1 MKKIQTF
8 CVTTF
13 VLLGV
18 LFATVPSCTR
28 DEAYL
33 SQSGQMDENESAE
46 EAFELLN
53 AQLDDYD
60 AAFLS
65 AEISLDKKKPGNG
78 GFFRR
83 ILRALK
89 VCLADII
96 GGIGGLIAD
105 GDWAYG
111 SSYLSTKAARNV
123 TNDNSGNKLA
133 SIQFVPTGELILP
146 ADNMLDS
153 IGIRHNKLIKAVYQS
168 DPVGFFSCSE
178 EELQR
183 RMLQQHVLLYGPVP
197 KEVIRALPILEARVN
212 MVTEEVERVFY
223 KNADENSS
231 DEELIM
237 HLKNALAVTAVRMPE
252 YEKELLVVMRYLETM
267 VQLPENQTIE
277 VYTDGF
283 RKIVGNSGLPVG
295 SIGKI
300 NSGISIAANS
310 NYLWQE
316 VNFNNQ

>member
-1 MKKIQTF
+1 MKKILTF

-105 GDWAYG
+105 D
-111 SSYLSTKAARNV
+111 T
-123 TNDNSGNKLA
+123 
-133 SIQFVPTGELILP
+133 
-146 ADNMLDS
+146 
-153 IGIRHNKLIKAVYQS
+153 
-168 DPVGFFSCSE
+168 
-178 EELQR
+178 
-183 RMLQQHVLLYGPVP
+183 
-197 KEVIRALPILEARVN
+197 
-212 MVTEEVERVFY
+212 
-223 KNADENSS
+223 
-231 DEELIM
+231 
-237 HLKNALAVTAVRMPE
+237 
-252 YEKELLVVMRYLETM
+252 
-267 VQLPENQTIE
+267 
-277 VYTDGF
+277 F
-283 RKIVGNSGLPVG
+283 RKPLTRF
-295 SIGKI
+295 
-300 NSGISIAANS
+300 
-310 NYLWQE
+310 Q
-316 VNFNNQ
+316 

>member
-1 MKKIQTF
+1 M
-8 CVTTF
+8 
-13 VLLGV
+13 LLGV